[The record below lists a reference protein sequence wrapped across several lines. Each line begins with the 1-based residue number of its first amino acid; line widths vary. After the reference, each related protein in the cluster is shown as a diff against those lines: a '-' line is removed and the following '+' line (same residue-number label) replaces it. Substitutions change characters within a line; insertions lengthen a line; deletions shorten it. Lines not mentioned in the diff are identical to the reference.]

1 MAPAYRVLVVNPN
14 TSPEVTAAFVAAA
27 QSRAPDKLHLHGVT
41 GQFGARIV
49 STEPDNLI
57 AGHAVLDLIA
67 THAGGYDAV
76 ILAISFDTGL
86 AAAQALLPVPVVAI
100 TQASLTAAAAHS
112 GNIGVVIFGTVSR
125 GLYDETVARCGIRP
139 VGVRSVEISS
149 ARDYTTAAAK
159 DHAVV
164 EACESLASDG
174 AEAVVICGAAVAG
187 IAARLQPRVAPRLF
201 DGTEA
206 VPACLAALHKPAPSP
221 QSPPRPITGTTGLS
235 PALTALLS
243 RGTEDPT

>member
-1 MAPAYRVLVVNPN
+1 MAAGYKVLVVNPN

-27 QSRAPDKLHLHGVT
+27 EPRAQVDLQLQGVT

-57 AGHAVLDLIA
+57 AGHALLDLIA
-67 THAGGYDAV
+67 THAHGYDAV

-86 AAAQALLPVPVVAI
+86 AAIQALLPVPVVAI
-100 TQASLTAAAAHS
+100 TQASLEAAAAHS
-112 GNIGVVIFGTVSR
+112 SNIGVVIFGTVSR
-125 GLYDETVARCGIRP
+125 GLYDETIARCGIRP
-139 VGVRSVEISS
+139 VGVFAVEIAS
-149 ARDYTTAAAK
+149 ASDYTTAEAK

-164 EACESLASDG
+164 EACESLARDG

-187 IAARLQPRVAPRLF
+187 IAHRLQPRVAPRLF

-206 VPACLAALHKPAPSP
+206 VPAVERALQSQSAAAGV
-221 QSPPRPITGTTGLS
+221 PPRPITGTIGLS
-235 PALTALLS
+235 PALTALL
-243 RGTEDPT
+243 RGDAGDAT